1 MIIKVM
7 AFILL
12 IISGLGD
19 DLIAIRIGLTITGCL
34 MLTDMF
40 DYEQKNSPHHD
51 R

>member
-7 AFILL
+7 AFVLL

-19 DLIAIRIGLTITGCL
+19 DLTAIRIGLTLTGCL

-40 DYEQKNSPHHD
+40 DYERN
-51 R
+51 